1 MANTYKNIVITPNI
15 GSSNDEPN
23 IVFSGANT
31 TANTDITLYSYPD
44 SNGTLSFEGSA
55 GQLFS
60 ITNDL
65 SNLLF
70 SVADVSGIPS
80 FEVYANGLVSLV
92 PVSGNVGIGT
102 SSPTNKLQVEDASGI
117 AIRGDSTSSIGVQGT
132 SNSNYAVQGTSNSS
146 VGVYGLSTSSYGV
159 YGLSNSSYGV
169 SGTSNSYIGVYGV
182 SNSYIG
188 VYGVS
193 SGASHGG
200 FFQSSSEYALVGRTL
215 SSLHGGVI
223 GYNYDTS
230 IYGILGY
237 QTTYSF
243 FGNGALSKASGSF
256 RIPHPLPELKDTHDL
271 VHSFVESPTADNIYR
286 GKIQLQNGQATV
298 NIDTHSGMT
307 EGTFAALN
315 GNVQVFLQNDS
326 GWDLV
331 RGSVSDNILTI
342 ISQNQQSSDTISWL
356 VIAERQDEHM
366 LETGWTDEFGRP
378 TLEPLKMPDHILPEQ
393 EEV

>member
-1 MANTYKNIVITPNI
+1 MGVRGVSVSSYAVF
-15 GSSNDEPN
+15 GSST
-23 IVFSGANT
+23 SG
-31 TANTDITLYSYPD
+31 
-44 SNGTLSFEGSA
+44 
-55 GQLFS
+55 
-60 ITNDL
+60 
-65 SNLLF
+65 
-70 SVADVSGIPS
+70 
-80 FEVYANGLVSLV
+80 
-92 PVSGNVGIGT
+92 
-102 SSPTNKLQVEDASGI
+102 
-117 AIRGDSTSSIGVQGT
+117 
-132 SNSNYAVQGTSNSS
+132 
-146 VGVYGLSTSSYGV
+146 
-159 YGLSNSSYGV
+159 
-169 SGTSNSYIGVYGV
+169 IGVYGT
-182 SNSYIG
+182 STSSKG
-188 VYGVS
+188 VYGICT
-193 SGASHGG
+193 GANQGG
-200 FFQSSSEYALVGRTL
+200 FFQSSGNYGVYGKTL
-215 SSLHGGVI
+215 SSSHGGVL
-223 GYNYDTS
+223 GYNYNNTK
-230 IYGILGY
+230 YGILGHS
-237 QTTYSF
+237 TTYSF
-243 FGNGALSKASGSF
+243 YGNGALSKASGSF

-378 TLEPLKMPDHILPEQ
+378 TLEPLKMPDPILPEQ

>member
-1 MANTYKNIVITPNI
+1 MSELIVNTISGLSDLSVGNTTVNTTVNSTSFSTGDTNITGDTLSVGNTTVNSTVNSTSISI
-15 GSSNDEPN
+15 GSNNLTVGTSAYFVSN
-23 IVFSGANT
+23 
-31 TANTDITLYSYPD
+31 
-44 SNGTLSFEGSA
+44 
-55 GQLFS
+55 
-60 ITNDL
+60 
-65 SNLLF
+65 
-70 SVADVSGIPS
+70 
-80 FEVYANGLVSLV
+80 
-92 PVSGNVGIGT
+92 GNVGIGT
-102 SSPTNKLQVEDASGI
+102 SSPPTKLKVVASGP
-117 AIRGDSTSSIGVQGT
+117 AIQGD
-132 SNSNYAVQGTSNSS
+132 
-146 VGVYGLSTSSYGV
+146 STSSYGV
-159 YGLSNSSYGV
+159 YG
-169 SGTSNSYIGVYGV
+169 TSNSNYGVYGT
-182 SNSYIG
+182 STSSYG

-193 SGASHGG
+193 SSNFGVRGDSTSGTGVYGTSGSSIAVRGISTSSVGVYGTSSGANQGG
-200 FFQSSSEYALVGRTL
+200 YFQSSGNYGVYGRTL
-215 SSLHGGVI
+215 SSSHGGVL
-223 GYNYDTS
+223 GYNYNATK
-230 IYGILGY
+230 YGIVGHG
-237 QTTYSF
+237 TAYSF
-243 FGNGALSKASGSF
+243 YGNGALSKASGSF

-378 TLEPLKMPDHILPEQ
+378 TLEPLKMPDPILPEQ

>member
-1 MANTYKNIVITPNI
+1 MSELIVNTISGLSDLSVGNTTVNTTVNSTSFSTGDTNITGDTLSVGNTTVNSTVNSTSISI
-15 GSSNDEPN
+15 GSNNLTVGTSAYFVSN
-23 IVFSGANT
+23 
-31 TANTDITLYSYPD
+31 
-44 SNGTLSFEGSA
+44 
-55 GQLFS
+55 
-60 ITNDL
+60 
-65 SNLLF
+65 
-70 SVADVSGIPS
+70 
-80 FEVYANGLVSLV
+80 
-92 PVSGNVGIGT
+92 GNVGIGT
-102 SSPTNKLQVEDASGI
+102 SSPPTKLKVVASGP
-117 AIRGDSTSSIGVQGT
+117 AIQGD
-132 SNSNYAVQGTSNSS
+132 
-146 VGVYGLSTSSYGV
+146 STSSYGV
-159 YGLSNSSYGV
+159 YGTSTSSY
-169 SGTSNSYIGVYGV
+169 
-182 SNSYIG
+182 G

-193 SGASHGG
+193 SSNFGVRGDSTSGTGVYGTSGSSIAVRGISTSSVGIHGTSSTNYG
-200 FFQSSSEYALVGRTL
+200 GYSQSSGNYGFYGRTL
-215 SSLHGGVI
+215 SSSHGGVL
-223 GYNYDTS
+223 GYNYNATK
-230 IYGILGY
+230 YGIVGHG
-237 QTTYSF
+237 TAYSF
-243 FGNGALSKASGSF
+243 YGNGALSKASGSF

-378 TLEPLKMPDHILPEQ
+378 TLEPLKMPDPILPEQ